1 MAIRTVDELDLKGK
15 RVFVRVDFNVPLD
28 KEGRITDD
36 TRIRA
41 SLDTIRY
48 VRDKGGRVIVA
59 SHLGRP
65 KGKRVPEMSVAPAA
79 ARLGELL
86 GSPVKT
92 AGDCVG
98 PEVEKAVQALK
109 PGEVLLLENLRF
121 HKEEEAND
129 PEFAKALAK
138 LADVYVNDAF
148 GAAHRAH
155 ASTEGMVRHVRE
167 VAAGFLMR
175 KEIRYLEEALR
186 DPARPFLTILGGA
199 KVSDKIGV
207 VRNLL
212 PKVDA
217 LIIGGGMANTFLWT
231 RGLPVGA
238 SKVEEDK
245 KEEAARILEEAS
257 ARGRTLL
264 LPEDTV
270 VAQRIE
276 ASAETRVVP
285 ADQIPEGWLALDI
298 GPKSRDRFSTEI
310 RKAKTIVWNG
320 PLGVFEVEPFAEG
333 TRAVAKAVAASG
345 AVTIVGGGDTVA
357 ALEKEGLS
365 DKITHVSTGGGA
377 SLEYLEGRV
386 LPGVAALDR

>member
-1 MAIRTVDELDLKGK
+1 VAIRTVDELDLKGK

-65 KGKRVPEMSVAPAA
+65 KGKRVPEMSVVPAA
-79 ARLGELL
+79 ARLSELL
-86 GSPVKT
+86 GAPVKT
-92 AGDCVG
+92 ASDCVG
-98 PEVEKAVQALK
+98 PEVERAVEALK

-129 PEFAKALAK
+129 PDFAKALAA

-186 DPARPFLTILGGA
+186 DPQRPFLTILGGA

-217 LIIGGGMANTFLWT
+217 LLIGGGMANTFLWT
-231 RGLPVGA
+231 QGFAVGA
-238 SKVEEDK
+238 SKVEADK
-245 KEEAARILEEAS
+245 KEEASMVLKEAS
-257 ARGRTLL
+257 SAGRKIL
-264 LPEDTV
+264 LPEDV
-270 VAQRIE
+270 VIAQKIE
-276 ASAETRVVP
+276 TGTETRVVP
-285 ADQIPEGWLALDI
+285 ADRIPEGWLALDI
-298 GPKSRDRFSTEI
+298 GPKSRERFCAEI
-310 RKAKTIVWNG
+310 RKARTIVWNG
-320 PLGVFEVEPFAEG
+320 PVGVFEVEPFAEG
-333 TRAVAKAVAASG
+333 TRAVARAVAESG

-357 ALEKEGLS
+357 ALEKAGLK
-365 DKITHVSTGGGA
+365 DRITHVSTGGGA

>member
-1 MAIRTVDELDLKGK
+1 MAIRSVDELDLKDK

-79 ARLGELL
+79 ARLSELL
-86 GSPVKT
+86 GVPVKT
-92 AGDCVG
+92 ASDCVG
-98 PEVEKAVQALK
+98 PDVERAVEALK

-129 PEFAKALAK
+129 ADFAKALAA

-217 LIIGGGMANTFLWT
+217 LVIGGGMANTFLWT
-231 RGLPVGA
+231 RGCAVGA
-238 SKVEEDK
+238 SKVEADK
-245 KEEAARILEEAS
+245 KEEAARVLEEAS
-257 ARGRTLL
+257 KGGRALL
-264 LPEDTV
+264 LPEDAV
-270 VAQRIE
+270 VAQKIE
-276 ASAETRVVP
+276 AGAETRVVP
-285 ADQIPEGWLALDI
+285 ADGIPEGWFALDI
-298 GPKSRDRFSTEI
+298 GPKSRERFCAEI
-310 RKAKTIVWNG
+310 RKARTIVWNG

-333 TRAVAKAVAASG
+333 TRAVARAVAESG
-345 AVTIVGGGDTVA
+345 ATTIVGGGDTVA
-357 ALEKEGLS
+357 ALEKEGLK
-365 DKITHVSTGGGA
+365 DRITHVSTGGGA